1 MFVLLGPTLIMEKG
15 KIMRSNIQTVYKAAS
30 VLGILGGSA
39 VALHAILTRNEKQ
52 RLKPPGHRQSAGRK
66 HSRDCVTFAFTVG
79 LIGGGRLSAA

>member
-15 KIMRSNIQTVYKAAS
+15 EIMRSNIQTVYKAAS

-52 RLKPPGHRQSAGRK
+52 RLPRLRNIRVHRWTNWRRSAECSLKKR
-66 HSRDCVTFAFTVG
+66 
-79 LIGGGRLSAA
+79 